1 MSVNHA
7 LLSASSAH
15 RWIEC
20 PPSALL
26 SRKFDDSSSS
36 FAQQGTDAHA
46 LAQYKLERLL
56 GLPTND
62 PTESL
67 CFYDEDMNNHAEDYA
82 SFVLEQVAKVR
93 ETCADPQVLIE
104 QKLDFS
110 RYVPE
115 GFGHVDCLIIA
126 DGTLTV
132 IDYKYG
138 LGIKVSA
145 EKNPQMFCYALGGL
159 ILFDGI
165 YDIDNVRL
173 VIYQPRRENIS
184 EYWIS
189 KSELIQWAEE
199 VLSPTAQLAIK
210 GEGEYKAGE
219 HCQFC
224 KAKATCR
231 KRAEY
236 NMELAKYDFEVPAT
250 LDHEEIASILKR
262 VDELA
267 SWVSDVK
274 EFALKEALNGTKFDG
289 FKLVAGRS
297 NRTFTDEVAAANL
310 VIAAGKDPYEK
321 KLLGITAMTA
331 LLGKKAFEEILGGL
345 TYKPPGKPVLVPI
358 DDKRPEFNSA
368 AEDFDENLGGK
379 DHDKNR

>member
-1 MSVNHA
+1 MSVKHA

-15 RWIEC
+15 RWIAC

-26 SRKFDDSSSS
+26 SKKFEDSSSS
-36 FAQQGTDAHA
+36 FAQEGTDAHT
-46 LAQYKLERLL
+46 LAQYKLEKLL
-56 GLPTND
+56 GLPTKD

-67 CFYDEDMNNHAEDYA
+67 SFYDEEMNDHAENYA
-82 SFVLEQVAKVR
+82 AFVLEQVEKAK
-93 ETCADPQVLIE
+93 ETCVDPQVLIE

-132 IDYKYG
+132 IDFKYG
-138 LGIKVSA
+138 LGIKVSS
-145 EKNPQMFCYALGGL
+145 ERNPQMFCYALGGL
-159 ILFDGI
+159 ALFDGI

-184 EYWIS
+184 EYCIS
-189 KSELIQWAEE
+189 KSELIQWAED
-199 VLSPTAQLAIK
+199 VLSPTAQLASK

-236 NMELAKYDFEVPAT
+236 NLELAKYDFEVPAT
-250 LDHEEIASILKR
+250 LDHDEIAAILTKA
-262 VDELA
+262 DELV

-274 EFALKEALNGTKFDG
+274 EYALKEALNGTKFEG

-297 NRTFTDEVAAANL
+297 NRKYSDEAAAADL

-331 LLGKKAFEEILGGL
+331 LLGKKAFEDILGGL
-345 TYKPPGKPVLVPI
+345 TYKPPGKPVLVTA

-368 AEDFDENLGGK
+368 YEDFDENQGGK
-379 DHDKNR
+379 KS

>member
-1 MSVNHA
+1 MSVKHA

-15 RWIEC
+15 KWISC

-26 SRKFDDSSSS
+26 SKKFEDASSS
-36 FAQQGTDAHA
+36 FAQEGTDAHT
-46 LAQYKLERLL
+46 LAQYKLEKLL
-56 GLPTND
+56 GLDTKD

-67 CFYDEDMNNHAEDYA
+67 SFYDEEMNSHAEYYA
-82 SFVLEQVAKVR
+82 AFVIEQLEKAR
-93 ETCADPQVLIE
+93 ETCADPQILIE

-110 RYVPE
+110 KYVPE
-115 GFGHVDCLIIA
+115 GYGHVDCLIIS

-145 EKNPQMFCYALGGL
+145 ERNPQMFCYALGGL
-159 ILFDGI
+159 ALFDGI
-165 YDIDNVRL
+165 YDIDNIHL
-173 VIYQPRRENIS
+173 IIYQPRRENIS
-184 EYWIS
+184 EYSIS
-189 KSELIQWAEE
+189 KSELIKWAEE
-199 VLSPTAQLAIK
+199 VLAPTAQLAIK

-236 NMELAKYDFEVPAT
+236 NLELAKYDFEVPAT
-250 LDHEEIASILKR
+250 LDNDEIAAILTKA
-262 VDELA
+262 DELV
-267 SWVSDVK
+267 SWANDVK
-274 EFALKEALNGTKFDG
+274 EYALKEALNGTKFEG

-297 NRTFTDEVAAANL
+297 NRKFTDEAAVADV

-331 LLGKKAFEEILGGL
+331 LLGKKTFEDILGGL
-345 TYKPPGKPVLVPI
+345 TFKPPGKPVLVTA
-358 DDKRPEFNSA
+358 DDKRPVYNSA
-368 AEDFDENLGGK
+368 FEDFDEN
-379 DHDKNR
+379 

>member
-1 MSVNHA
+1 MKHA

-15 RWIEC
+15 RWIAC

-26 SRKFDDSSSS
+26 SKKFEDSSSS
-36 FAQQGTDAHA
+36 FAQEGTDAHT
-46 LAQYKLERLL
+46 LAQHKLEKLL
-56 GLPTND
+56 GLPTRD

-67 CFYDEDMNNHAEDYA
+67 SFYDEEMNDHAENYA
-82 SFVLEQVAKVR
+82 AFVLEQVEKAK
-93 ETCADPQVLIE
+93 ETCVDPQVLIE

-138 LGIKVSA
+138 LGIKVSS
-145 EKNPQMFCYALGGL
+145 ERNPQMFCYALGGL
-159 ILFDGI
+159 ALFDGI

-184 EYWIS
+184 EYTIS
-189 KSELIQWAEE
+189 KSELIQWAED
-199 VLSPTAQLAIK
+199 VLSPTAELASK

-231 KRAEY
+231 KRAEH
-236 NMELAKYDFEVPAT
+236 NLELAKYDFEVPAT
-250 LDHEEIASILKR
+250 LDHDEIAAILTKA
-262 VDELA
+262 DELV

-274 EFALKEALNGTKFDG
+274 EYALKEALNGTKFEG

-297 NRTFTDEVAAANL
+297 NRKYTDEAAAAGL
-310 VIAAGKDPYEK
+310 VIAAGKDPFEK

-331 LLGKKAFEEILGGL
+331 LLGKKAFEDILGGL
-345 TYKPPGKPVLVPI
+345 TYKPPGKPVLVTA

-368 AEDFDENLGGK
+368 YEDFDENQGGNK
-379 DHDKNR
+379 S

>member
-1 MSVNHA
+1 MSVKHA

-15 RWIEC
+15 KWISC

-26 SRKFDDSSSS
+26 SKKFEDASSS
-36 FAQQGTDAHA
+36 FAQEGTDAHT
-46 LAQYKLERLL
+46 LAQYKLEKLL
-56 GLPTND
+56 GLDTKD

-67 CFYDEDMNNHAEDYA
+67 SFYDEEMNSHAEYYA
-82 SFVLEQVAKVR
+82 AFVLEQLEKAK
-93 ETCADPQVLIE
+93 EICADPQILIE

-110 RYVPE
+110 KYVPE
-115 GFGHVDCLIIA
+115 GYGHVDCLIIA

-145 EKNPQMFCYALGGL
+145 ERNPQMFCYALGGL
-159 ILFDGI
+159 ALFDGI
-165 YDIDNVRL
+165 YDIDNIHL
-173 VIYQPRRENIS
+173 IIYQPRRENIS
-184 EYWIS
+184 EYSIS
-189 KSELIQWAEE
+189 KGELIKWAEE
-199 VLSPTAQLAIK
+199 VLAPTAQLAIK

-236 NMELAKYDFEVPAT
+236 NLELAKYDFEEPAT
-250 LDHEEIASILKR
+250 LDNDEIAAILAKA
-262 VDELA
+262 DELV
-267 SWVSDVK
+267 SWVNDVK
-274 EFALKEALNGTKFDG
+274 EYALKEALNGTKFEG
-289 FKLVAGRS
+289 FKVVSGRS
-297 NRTFTDEVAAANL
+297 NRKYTDESAVADV

-331 LLGKKAFEEILGGL
+331 LLGKKTFEDILGGL
-345 TYKPPGKPVLVPI
+345 TFKPPGKPVLVTA
-358 DDKRPEFNSA
+358 DDKRPEYNSA
-368 AEDFDENLGGK
+368 FEDFDEN
-379 DHDKNR
+379 

>member
-1 MSVNHA
+1 MSVKHA

-15 RWIEC
+15 KWIAC

-26 SRKFDDSSSS
+26 SKKFEDASSS
-36 FAQQGTDAHA
+36 FAQEGTDAHT
-46 LAQYKLERLL
+46 LAQYKLEKLL
-56 GLPTND
+56 GLDTKD

-67 CFYDEDMNNHAEDYA
+67 SFYDEEMNSHAEYYA
-82 SFVLEQVAKVR
+82 AFVLEQLEKAK
-93 ETCADPQVLIE
+93 ETCADPQILIE

-110 RYVPE
+110 KYVPE
-115 GFGHVDCLIIA
+115 GYGHVDCLIIA

-145 EKNPQMFCYALGGL
+145 ERNPQMFCYALGGL
-159 ILFDGI
+159 ALFDGI
-165 YDIDNVRL
+165 YDIDNIHL
-173 VIYQPRRENIS
+173 IIYQPRRENIS
-184 EYWIS
+184 EYIIS
-189 KSELIQWAEE
+189 KSELIKWAEE
-199 VLSPTAQLAIK
+199 VLAPTAQLAIK
-210 GEGEYKAGE
+210 GEGKYKAGE

-236 NMELAKYDFEVPAT
+236 NLELAKYDFEVPAT
-250 LDHEEIASILKR
+250 LDNDEIAAILTKA
-262 VDELA
+262 DELV
-267 SWVSDVK
+267 SWANDVK
-274 EFALKEALNGTKFDG
+274 EYALKEALNGTKFEG
-289 FKLVAGRS
+289 FKLVTGRS
-297 NRTFTDEVAAANL
+297 NRKYTDEAAVADV

-331 LLGKKAFEEILGGL
+331 LLGKKTFEDILGGL
-345 TYKPPGKPVLVPI
+345 TFKPPGKPVLVTA

-368 AEDFDENLGGK
+368 FEDFD
-379 DHDKNR
+379 KN

>member
-1 MSVNHA
+1 MSVKHA

-15 RWIEC
+15 RWIAC

-26 SRKFDDSSSS
+26 SKKFEDSSSS
-36 FAQQGTDAHA
+36 FAQEGTDAHT
-46 LAQYKLERLL
+46 LAQYKLEKLL
-56 GLPTND
+56 GLPTKD

-67 CFYDEDMNNHAEDYA
+67 SFYDEEMNDHAENYA
-82 SFVLEQVAKVR
+82 AFVLEQVEKAK
-93 ETCADPQVLIE
+93 ETCVDPQVLIE

-110 RYVPE
+110 SYVPE

-138 LGIKVSA
+138 LGIKVSS
-145 EKNPQMFCYALGGL
+145 ERNPQMFCYALGGL
-159 ILFDGI
+159 TLFDGI

-184 EYWIS
+184 EYSIS
-189 KSELIQWAEE
+189 KSELIQWAED
-199 VLSPTAQLAIK
+199 VLSPTAQLASK

-236 NMELAKYDFEVPAT
+236 YLELAKYDFEVPAT
-250 LDHEEIASILKR
+250 LDHDEIAAILTKA
-262 VDELA
+262 DELV

-274 EFALKEALNGTKFDG
+274 EYALKEALNGTKFEG

-297 NRTFTDEVAAANL
+297 NRKFTDEAAAADL
-310 VIAAGKDPYEK
+310 VIAVGKDPYEK

-345 TYKPPGKPVLVPI
+345 TYKPPGKPVLVTA

-368 AEDFDENLGGK
+368 YEDFDENQGGNK
-379 DHDKNR
+379 S

>member
-1 MSVNHA
+1 MSVKHA

-15 RWIEC
+15 RWIAC

-26 SRKFDDSSSS
+26 SKKFEDSSSS
-36 FAQQGTDAHA
+36 FAQEGTDAHT
-46 LAQYKLERLL
+46 LAQYKLEKLL

-67 CFYDEDMNNHAEDYA
+67 SFYDEEMNDHAENYVA
-82 SFVLEQVAKVR
+82 FVLEQVEKAK
-93 ETCADPQVLIE
+93 ETCIDPQVLIE

-138 LGIKVSA
+138 LGIKVSS
-145 EKNPQMFCYALGGL
+145 ERNPQMFCYALGGL
-159 ILFDGI
+159 ALFDGI
-165 YDIDNVRL
+165 YDIDTVRL

-184 EYWIS
+184 EYSIS

-199 VLSPTAQLAIK
+199 VLSPTAELASK
-210 GEGEYKAGE
+210 GDGEYKAGE

-236 NMELAKYDFEVPAT
+236 NLELAKYDFEVPAT
-250 LDHEEIASILKR
+250 LDHEEIAAILTKA
-262 VDELA
+262 DELV

-274 EFALKEALNGTKFDG
+274 EYALKEALNGTKFEG

-297 NRTFTDEVAAANL
+297 NRKYTDEATAADIVL
-310 VIAAGKDPYEK
+310 AAGKDPYEK

-331 LLGKKAFEEILGGL
+331 LLGKKAFEDILGGL
-345 TYKPPGKPVLVPI
+345 TYKPPGKPVLVTA

-368 AEDFDENLGGK
+368 YEDFDENQGGK
-379 DHDKNR
+379 NHDKDS

>member
-1 MSVNHA
+1 MSVKHA

-15 RWIEC
+15 RWIAC

-26 SRKFDDSSSS
+26 SKKFDDSSSS
-36 FAQQGTDAHA
+36 FAQEGTDAHT
-46 LAQYKLERLL
+46 LAQYKLEKLL
-56 GLPTND
+56 GLPTRD

-67 CFYDEDMNNHAEDYA
+67 SFYDEEMNDHAENYA
-82 SFVLEQVAKVR
+82 AFVLEQVERAK

-138 LGIKVSA
+138 LGIKVSS
-145 EKNPQMFCYALGGL
+145 ERNPQMFCYALGGL
-159 ILFDGI
+159 ALFDGI
-165 YDIDNVRL
+165 YDINNVRL

-184 EYWIS
+184 EYTLS
-189 KSELIQWAEE
+189 KSELIQWAED
-199 VLSPTAQLAIK
+199 VLSPTALLASK

-236 NMELAKYDFEVPAT
+236 NLELAKYDFEVPAT
-250 LDHEEIASILKR
+250 LDHDEIAVILTKA
-262 VDELA
+262 DELV

-274 EFALKEALNGTKFDG
+274 EYALKEALNGTKFEG

-297 NRTFTDEVAAANL
+297 NRKYTDEAAAADL

-331 LLGKKAFEEILGGL
+331 LLGKKAFEDILGGL
-345 TYKPPGKPVLVPI
+345 TYKPPGKPVLVTA

-368 AEDFDENLGGK
+368 YEDFDENQGGNK
-379 DHDKNR
+379 S

>member
-1 MSVNHA
+1 MSVKHA

-15 RWIEC
+15 KWIAC

-26 SRKFDDSSSS
+26 SKRFEDASSS
-36 FAQQGTDAHA
+36 FAQEGTDAHT
-46 LAQYKLERLL
+46 LAQYKLEKLL
-56 GLPTND
+56 GLNTKD

-67 CFYDEDMNNHAEDYA
+67 SFYDEEMNSHAEYYA
-82 SFVLEQVAKVR
+82 AFVLEQLEKAK
-93 ETCADPQVLIE
+93 ETCDDPQILIE

-110 RYVPE
+110 KYVPE
-115 GFGHVDCLIIA
+115 GYGHVDCLIIA

-145 EKNPQMFCYALGGL
+145 ERNPQMFCYALGGL
-159 ILFDGI
+159 ALFDGI
-165 YDIDNVRL
+165 YDIDNIQL
-173 VIYQPRRENIS
+173 IIYQPRRENIS
-184 EYWIS
+184 EYSIS
-189 KSELIQWAEE
+189 KSELIKWAEE
-199 VLSPTAQLAIK
+199 VLAPTAQLAIK

-236 NMELAKYDFEVPAT
+236 NLELAKYDFEVPAT
-250 LDHEEIASILKR
+250 LDNDDIAAILTKA
-262 VDELA
+262 DELV
-267 SWVSDVK
+267 SWANDVK
-274 EFALKEALNGTKFDG
+274 EYALKEALKGTKFEG
-289 FKLVAGRS
+289 FKVVAGRS
-297 NRTFTDEVAAANL
+297 NRKYTDEAAVADV

-331 LLGKKAFEEILGGL
+331 LLGKKTFEDILGGL
-345 TYKPPGKPVLVPI
+345 TFKPPGKPVLVTA
-358 DDKRPEFNSA
+358 DDKRPEYNSA
-368 AEDFDENLGGK
+368 FEDFDEN
-379 DHDKNR
+379 

>member
-1 MSVNHA
+1 MSVKHA
-7 LLSASSAH
+7 FLSASSAH
-15 RWIEC
+15 RWISC

-26 SRKFDDSSSS
+26 SKKFEDASSS
-36 FAQQGTDAHA
+36 FAQEGTDAHT
-46 LAQYKLERLL
+46 LAQYKLEKLL
-56 GLPTND
+56 GLATKD

-67 CFYDEDMNNHAEDYA
+67 SFYNEDMNDHAENYA
-82 SFVLEQVAKVR
+82 AFVLEQLEKAK
-93 ETCADPQVLIE
+93 ENCADPQILIE

-110 RYVPE
+110 RYVPK
-115 GFGHVDCLIIA
+115 GYGHVDCLIIS

-145 EKNPQMFCYALGGL
+145 ERNPQMFCYALGGL
-159 ILFDGI
+159 ALFDGI
-165 YDIDNVRL
+165 YDIDNIHL

-184 EYWIS
+184 EYNIS
-189 KSELIQWAEE
+189 KSELIKWAEE
-199 VLSPTAQLAIK
+199 VLAPTAQLAIK

-236 NMELAKYDFEVPAT
+236 NLELAKYDFDEPAT
-250 LDHEEIASILKR
+250 IDNDEIAAILKKA
-262 VDELA
+262 DELV
-267 SWVSDVK
+267 SWINDVK
-274 EFALKEALNGTKFDG
+274 EYALKESLNGSKFEG
-289 FKLVAGRS
+289 FKIVASRS
-297 NRTFTDEVAAANL
+297 NRKYTDETAVAEV

-321 KLLGITAMTA
+321 KLLGITAMTT
-331 LLGKKAFEEILGGL
+331 LLGKKTFEDILGGL
-345 TYKPPGKPVLVPI
+345 TFKPPGKPVLVTA

-368 AEDFDENLGGK
+368 FEDFDEN
-379 DHDKNR
+379 

>member
-1 MSVNHA
+1 MSVKHA
-7 LLSASSAH
+7 LLSASSSH
-15 RWIEC
+15 RWIAC

-26 SRKFDDSSSS
+26 SKKFEDSSSS
-36 FAQQGTDAHA
+36 FAQEGTDAHT
-46 LAQYKLERLL
+46 LAQYKLEKLL
-56 GLPTND
+56 GLPTKD

-67 CFYDEDMNNHAEDYA
+67 SFYDEEMNDHAENYA
-82 SFVLEQVAKVR
+82 TFVLEQVEKAK
-93 ETCADPQVLIE
+93 ETCVDPQLLIE

-110 RYVPE
+110 SYVPD

-126 DGTLTV
+126 DDTLTV
-132 IDYKYG
+132 IDFKYG
-138 LGIKVSA
+138 LGIKVSS
-145 EKNPQMFCYALGGL
+145 ERNPQMFCYALGGL
-159 ILFDGI
+159 ALFDGI

-184 EYWIS
+184 EYSIS
-189 KSELIQWAEE
+189 KSELIQWAED
-199 VLSPTAQLAIK
+199 VLSPTAELASK
-210 GEGEYKAGE
+210 GEGDYKAGE

-236 NMELAKYDFEVPAT
+236 NLELAKYDFEVPAT
-250 LDHEEIASILKR
+250 LDHDEIVAILTKA
-262 VDELA
+262 DELV

-274 EFALKEALNGTKFDG
+274 EYALKEALNGTKFEG

-297 NRTFTDEVAAANL
+297 NRKYTDEAAAADL
-310 VIAAGKDPYEK
+310 VIAAGKDPFEK

-331 LLGKKAFEEILGGL
+331 LLGKKAFEDILGGL
-345 TYKPPGKPVLVPI
+345 TYKPPGKPVLVTA

-368 AEDFDENLGGK
+368 YEDFDENQGGK
-379 DHDKNR
+379 KS

>member
-1 MSVNHA
+1 MSVKHA

-15 RWIEC
+15 RWISC

-26 SRKFDDSSSS
+26 SKKFEDSSSS
-36 FAQQGTDAHA
+36 FAQEGTDAHT
-46 LAQYKLERLL
+46 LAQHKLEKLL
-56 GLPTND
+56 GLPTRD

-67 CFYDEDMNNHAEDYA
+67 SFYDEEMNDHAENYA
-82 SFVLEQVAKVR
+82 AFVLEQVEKAK
-93 ETCADPQVLIE
+93 ETCVDPQVLIE

-138 LGIKVSA
+138 LGIKVTS
-145 EKNPQMFCYALGGL
+145 ERNPQMFCYALGGL
-159 ILFDGI
+159 ALFDGI

-184 EYWIS
+184 EYTVS
-189 KSELIQWAEE
+189 KSELIQWAEDI
-199 VLSPTAQLAIK
+199 LSPTAELASK

-236 NMELAKYDFEVPAT
+236 NLELAKYDFEVPAT
-250 LDHEEIASILKR
+250 LDHDEIAAILVKA
-262 VDELA
+262 DELV
-267 SWVSDVK
+267 SWANDVK
-274 EFALKEALNGTKFDG
+274 EYALKEALNGAKFEG

-297 NRTFTDEVAAANL
+297 NRKYTDEAAAADL
-310 VIAAGKDPYEK
+310 VIAAGKDPFEK

-331 LLGKKAFEEILGGL
+331 LLGKKAFEDILGGL
-345 TYKPPGKPVLVPI
+345 TYKPPGKPVLVTA

-368 AEDFDENLGGK
+368 YEDFDENQGG
-379 DHDKNR
+379 N

>member
-1 MSVNHA
+1 MKHA

-15 RWIEC
+15 RWIAC

-26 SRKFDDSSSS
+26 SKKFEDSSSS
-36 FAQQGTDAHA
+36 FAQEGTDAHT
-46 LAQYKLERLL
+46 LAQHKLEKLL
-56 GLPTND
+56 GLPTRD

-67 CFYDEDMNNHAEDYA
+67 SFYDEEMNDHAENYA
-82 SFVLEQVAKVR
+82 AFVLEQVEKAK
-93 ETCADPQVLIE
+93 ETCVDPQVLIE

-138 LGIKVSA
+138 LGIKVSS
-145 EKNPQMFCYALGGL
+145 ERNPQMFCYALGGL
-159 ILFDGI
+159 ALFDGI

-184 EYWIS
+184 EYTIS
-189 KSELIQWAEE
+189 KSELIQWAED
-199 VLSPTAQLAIK
+199 VLSPTAELASK

-250 LDHEEIASILKR
+250 LDHDEIAAILTK
-262 VDELA
+262 VDELV
-267 SWVSDVK
+267 SWANDVK
-274 EFALKEALNGTKFDG
+274 EYALKEALNGTKFEG

-297 NRTFTDEVAAANL
+297 NRKYTDEAAAADL

-331 LLGKKAFEEILGGL
+331 LLGKKAFEDILGGL
-345 TYKPPGKPVLVPI
+345 TYKPPGKPVLVTA

-368 AEDFDENLGGK
+368 YEDFDENQGGK
-379 DHDKNR
+379 KS

>member
-1 MSVNHA
+1 MSVKHA

-15 RWIEC
+15 KWISC

-26 SRKFDDSSSS
+26 SKKFEDASSS
-36 FAQQGTDAHA
+36 FAQEGTDAHT
-46 LAQYKLERLL
+46 LAQYKLEKLL
-56 GLPTND
+56 GLDTKD

-67 CFYDEDMNNHAEDYA
+67 SFYDEEMNSHAEYYA
-82 SFVLEQVAKVR
+82 AFVIEQLEKAR
-93 ETCADPQVLIE
+93 ETCADPQILIE

-110 RYVPE
+110 KYVPE
-115 GFGHVDCLIIA
+115 GYGHVDCLIIS

-145 EKNPQMFCYALGGL
+145 ERNPQMFCYALGGL
-159 ILFDGI
+159 ALFDGI
-165 YDIDNVRL
+165 YDIDNIHL
-173 VIYQPRRENIS
+173 IIYQPRRENIS
-184 EYWIS
+184 EYSIS
-189 KSELIQWAEE
+189 KSELIKWAEE
-199 VLSPTAQLAIK
+199 VLAPTAQLAIK

-236 NMELAKYDFEVPAT
+236 NLELAKYDFEVPAT
-250 LDHEEIASILKR
+250 LDNDEIAAILTKA
-262 VDELA
+262 DELV
-267 SWVSDVK
+267 SWANDVK
-274 EFALKEALNGTKFDG
+274 EYALKEALNGTKFEG

-297 NRTFTDEVAAANL
+297 NRKFTDEAAVADV

-331 LLGKKAFEEILGGL
+331 LLGKKTFEDILGGL
-345 TYKPPGKPVLVPI
+345 TFKPPGKPVLVTT
-358 DDKRPEFNSA
+358 DDKRPEYNSA
-368 AEDFDENLGGK
+368 FEDFDEN
-379 DHDKNR
+379 

>member
-1 MSVNHA
+1 MSVKHA

-15 RWIEC
+15 RWISC

-26 SRKFDDSSSS
+26 SKKFEDSSSS
-36 FAQQGTDAHA
+36 FAQEGTDAHT
-46 LAQYKLERLL
+46 LAQHKLEKLL
-56 GLPTND
+56 GLPTRD

-67 CFYDEDMNNHAEDYA
+67 SFYDEEMKDHAENYA
-82 SFVLEQVAKVR
+82 AFVLEQVEKAK
-93 ETCADPQVLIE
+93 ETCVDPQVLIE

-138 LGIKVSA
+138 LGIKVSS
-145 EKNPQMFCYALGGL
+145 ERNPQMFCYALGGL
-159 ILFDGI
+159 ALFDGI

-184 EYWIS
+184 EYTIS
-189 KSELIQWAEE
+189 KSELIQWAED
-199 VLSPTAQLAIK
+199 VLSPTAELASK

-236 NMELAKYDFEVPAT
+236 NLELAKYDFEVPAT
-250 LDHEEIASILKR
+250 LDHDEIAAILVKA
-262 VDELA
+262 DELV
-267 SWVSDVK
+267 SWANDIK
-274 EFALKEALNGTKFDG
+274 EYALKEALNGTKFEG
-289 FKLVAGRS
+289 FKLVSGRS
-297 NRTFTDEVAAANL
+297 NRKYTDEAAAADL
-310 VIAAGKDPYEK
+310 VIAAGKDPFEK

-331 LLGKKAFEEILGGL
+331 LLGKKAFEDILGGL
-345 TYKPPGKPVLVPI
+345 TYKPPGKPVLVTA

-368 AEDFDENLGGK
+368 YEDFDENQGGNK
-379 DHDKNR
+379 S

>member
-1 MSVNHA
+1 MSVKHA
-7 LLSASSAH
+7 LLSASSSH
-15 RWIEC
+15 RWIAC

-26 SRKFDDSSSS
+26 SKKFEDSSSS
-36 FAQQGTDAHA
+36 FAQEGTDAHT
-46 LAQYKLERLL
+46 LAQYKLEKSL
-56 GLPTND
+56 GLPTKD

-67 CFYDEDMNNHAEDYA
+67 SFYDEEMNDHAENYA
-82 SFVLEQVAKVR
+82 AFVLEQLEKAK
-93 ETCADPQVLIE
+93 ETCVDPQVLIE

-110 RYVPE
+110 SYVPE

-138 LGIKVSA
+138 LGIKVSS
-145 EKNPQMFCYALGGL
+145 ERNPQMFCYALGGL
-159 ILFDGI
+159 ALFDGI

-184 EYWIS
+184 EYTIS
-189 KSELIQWAEE
+189 KSELIQWAED
-199 VLSPTAQLAIK
+199 VLSPTAELASK

-236 NMELAKYDFEVPAT
+236 NLELAKYDFEVPAT
-250 LDHEEIASILKR
+250 LDHDEIAAILVKA
-262 VDELA
+262 DELV
-267 SWVSDVK
+267 SWANDVK
-274 EFALKEALNGTKFDG
+274 EYALKEALNGTKFEG

-297 NRTFTDEVAAANL
+297 NRKYTDETAAADL
-310 VIAAGKDPYEK
+310 VIAAGKDPFEK

-331 LLGKKAFEEILGGL
+331 LLGKKAFEDILGGL
-345 TYKPPGKPVLVPI
+345 TYKPPGKPVLVTA

-368 AEDFDENLGGK
+368 YEDFDENQGGNK
-379 DHDKNR
+379 S

>member
-1 MSVNHA
+1 MSLQHA

-15 RWIEC
+15 RWISC

-26 SRKFDDSSSS
+26 SKNFEDVSSS
-36 FAQQGTDAHA
+36 FAQEGTEAHT
-46 LAQYKLERLL
+46 LAQYKLENSL
-56 GLPTND
+56 GINTKD
-62 PTESL
+62 PTEALS
-67 CFYDEDMNNHAEDYA
+67 FYNEEMNSHAENYA
-82 SFVLEQVAKVR
+82 IFVLEQVEKTK

-110 RYVPE
+110 KYVPE
-115 GFGHVDCLIIA
+115 GYGYVDCLIIA

-145 EKNPQMFCYALGGL
+145 ERNPQMFCYALGAL
-159 ILFDGI
+159 ALFDGI
-165 YDIDNVRL
+165 YDIDNVHL

-184 EYWIS
+184 EYDIS
-189 KSELIQWAEE
+189 KSELIKWAEE
-199 VLSPTAQLAIK
+199 VLAPTAELAIK
-210 GEGEYKAGE
+210 GKGKYNSGA

-231 KRAEY
+231 KRAEC
-236 NMELAKYDFEVPAT
+236 NLELAKYDFEVPAT
-250 LDHEEIASILKR
+250 LDNNEIAAILR
-262 VDELA
+262 RSDELV
-267 SWVSDVK
+267 SWANDVK
-274 EFALKEALNGTKFDG
+274 EYALKEALHGTKFEG

-297 NRTFTDEVAAANL
+297 NRKYTNEAAVADIVVAT
-310 VIAAGKDPYEK
+310 GKDPYEK

-331 LLGKKAFEEILGGL
+331 LLGKKVFEEILGGL
-345 TYKPPGKPVLVPI
+345 TLKSPGKPTLVTI

-368 AEDFDENLGGK
+368 YEDFNEN
-379 DHDKNR
+379 

>member
-1 MSVNHA
+1 MSVKHA
-7 LLSASSAH
+7 LLSASSSH
-15 RWIEC
+15 RWIAC

-26 SRKFDDSSSS
+26 SRKFEDSSSS
-36 FAQQGTDAHA
+36 FAQEGTDAHT
-46 LAQYKLERLL
+46 LAQYKLEKLL
-56 GLPTND
+56 GLNTED

-67 CFYDEDMNNHAEDYA
+67 SFYDEEMNDHAENYA
-82 SFVLEQVAKVR
+82 AFVLEQVEKAK

-115 GFGHVDCLIIA
+115 GYGYVDCLIIA

-145 EKNPQMFCYALGGL
+145 ERNPQMFCYALGGL
-159 ILFDGI
+159 ALFDGI
-165 YDIDNVRL
+165 YDIDNVHL

-184 EYWIS
+184 EYSIS
-189 KSELIQWAEE
+189 KIELIKWAEE
-199 VLSPTAQLAIK
+199 VLAPTATLAIK
-210 GEGEYKAGE
+210 GEGEFKAGE

-231 KRAEY
+231 KRADY
-236 NMELAKYDFEVPAT
+236 SLELAKYDFEVPAT
-250 LDHEEIASILKR
+250 LDNDEIAAILIKA
-262 VDELA
+262 DELV
-267 SWVSDVK
+267 SWANDVK
-274 EFALKEALNGTKFDG
+274 EYALKEALSGTKFEG
-289 FKLVAGRS
+289 FKLVSGRS
-297 NRTFTDEVAAANL
+297 NRKYTDETAVADV

-321 KLLGITAMTA
+321 KFLGITAMTA
-331 LLGKKAFEEILGGL
+331 LLGKKTFEDILGGL
-345 TYKPPGKPVLVPI
+345 TFKPPGKPVLVTA

-368 AEDFDENLGGK
+368 YEDFNENQGGK
-379 DHDKNR
+379 KS

>member
-1 MSVNHA
+1 MIVKHA

-15 RWIEC
+15 KWIAC

-26 SRKFDDSSSS
+26 SKKFEDSSSS
-36 FAQQGTDAHA
+36 FAQEGTDAHT
-46 LAQYKLERLL
+46 LAQYKLEKLL
-56 GLPTND
+56 GLPTKD

-67 CFYDEDMNNHAEDYA
+67 SFYDEEMNDHAENYA
-82 SFVLEQVAKVR
+82 AFVLEQVEKAK
-93 ETCADPQVLIE
+93 ETCVDPQVLIE

-110 RYVPE
+110 SYVPE

-138 LGIKVSA
+138 LGIKVSS
-145 EKNPQMFCYALGGL
+145 ERNPQMFCYALGGL
-159 ILFDGI
+159 TLFDGI

-173 VIYQPRRENIS
+173 IIYQPRRENIS
-184 EYWIS
+184 EYSIS
-189 KSELIQWAEE
+189 KSELIQWAED
-199 VLSPTAQLAIK
+199 VLSPTAELASK

-236 NMELAKYDFEVPAT
+236 NLELAKYDFEVPAT
-250 LDHEEIASILKR
+250 LDHDEIAAILVKA
-262 VDELA
+262 DELI
-267 SWVSDVK
+267 SWANDVK
-274 EFALKEALNGTKFDG
+274 EYALKEALNGTKFEG

-297 NRTFTDEVAAANL
+297 NRKYTDEAAAADL
-310 VIAAGKDPYEK
+310 VIAAGKDPFEK

-331 LLGKKAFEEILGGL
+331 LLGKKAFEDILGGL
-345 TYKPPGKPVLVPI
+345 TYKPPGKPVLVTA

-368 AEDFDENLGGK
+368 YEDFNENQGGNK
-379 DHDKNR
+379 S

>member
-1 MSVNHA
+1 MSVKHA
-7 LLSASSAH
+7 MLSASSSH
-15 RWIEC
+15 RWIAC

-26 SRKFDDSSSS
+26 SKKFEDSSSS
-36 FAQQGTDAHA
+36 FAQEGTDAHT
-46 LAQYKLERLL
+46 LAQYKLEKSL
-56 GLPTND
+56 GLPTKD

-67 CFYDEDMNNHAEDYA
+67 SFYDEEMNDHAENYA
-82 SFVLEQVAKVR
+82 AFVLEQVERAK
-93 ETCADPQVLIE
+93 ETCVDPQVLIE

-110 RYVPE
+110 KYVPD

-138 LGIKVSA
+138 LGIKVSS
-145 EKNPQMFCYALGGL
+145 ERNPQMFCYALGGL
-159 ILFDGI
+159 SLFDGI

-184 EYWIS
+184 EYTVS
-189 KSELIQWAEE
+189 KSELIQWAED
-199 VLSPTAQLAIK
+199 VLSPTAELASK

-236 NMELAKYDFEVPAT
+236 NLELAKYDFEVPAT
-250 LDHEEIASILKR
+250 LDHDEIAAILVKA
-262 VDELA
+262 DELV
-267 SWVSDVK
+267 SWANDVK
-274 EFALKEALNGTKFDG
+274 EYALKEALNGTRFEG

-297 NRTFTDEVAAANL
+297 NRKYTDEAAAADL
-310 VIAAGKDPYEK
+310 VIAAGKDPFEK

-331 LLGKKAFEEILGGL
+331 LLGKKAFEDILGGL
-345 TYKPPGKPVLVPI
+345 TYKPPGKPVLVTA

-368 AEDFDENLGGK
+368 YEDFDENQGGNK
-379 DHDKNR
+379 S

>member
-1 MSVNHA
+1 MSVKHA
-7 LLSASSAH
+7 LLSASSSH
-15 RWIEC
+15 RWIAC

-26 SRKFDDSSSS
+26 SKKFEDSSSS
-36 FAQQGTDAHA
+36 FAQEGTDAHT
-46 LAQYKLERLL
+46 LAQYKLEKLL
-56 GLPTND
+56 GINTKD
-62 PTESL
+62 PTKSL
-67 CFYDEDMNNHAEDYA
+67 SFYDEEMLGHAENYA
-82 SFVLEQVAKVR
+82 IFVLEQVEKAK
-93 ETCADPQVLIE
+93 ETCLDPQVLIE

-138 LGIKVSA
+138 LGIKVSS
-145 EKNPQMFCYALGGL
+145 ERNPQMFCYALGGL
-159 ILFDGI
+159 ALFDRI

-184 EYWIS
+184 EFSIS
-189 KSELIQWAEE
+189 KSELIQWAED
-199 VLSPTAQLAIK
+199 VLSPTAELASK

-231 KRAEY
+231 KRVEH
-236 NMELAKYDFEVPAT
+236 NLELAKYDFEVPAT
-250 LDHEEIASILKR
+250 LDHDEIAAILTKA
-262 VDELA
+262 DELA

-274 EFALKEALNGTKFDG
+274 EYALKEALNGTKFEG

-297 NRTFTDEVAAANL
+297 NRKYTDEAAAADL
-310 VIAAGKDPYEK
+310 VIAAGKDPFEK

-331 LLGKKAFEEILGGL
+331 LLGKKAFEDILGGL
-345 TYKPPGKPVLVPI
+345 TYKPPGKPVLVTA

-368 AEDFDENLGGK
+368 YEDFDENQGG
-379 DHDKNR
+379 N

>member
-1 MSVNHA
+1 MSVKHA

-15 RWIEC
+15 KWISC

-26 SRKFDDSSSS
+26 SKKFEDAASS
-36 FAQQGTDAHA
+36 FAQEGTDAHT
-46 LAQYKLERLL
+46 LAQYKLEKLL
-56 GLPTND
+56 GLDTKD

-67 CFYDEDMNNHAEDYA
+67 SFYDEEMNSHAEYYA
-82 SFVLEQVAKVR
+82 AFVIEQLEKAR
-93 ETCADPQVLIE
+93 ETCADPQILIE

-110 RYVPE
+110 KYVPE
-115 GFGHVDCLIIA
+115 GYGHVDCLIIS

-145 EKNPQMFCYALGGL
+145 ERNPQMFCYALGGL
-159 ILFDGI
+159 ALFDGI
-165 YDIDNVRL
+165 YDIDNIHL
-173 VIYQPRRENIS
+173 IIYQPRRENIS
-184 EYWIS
+184 EYSIS
-189 KSELIQWAEE
+189 KSELIKWAEE
-199 VLSPTAQLAIK
+199 VLAPTAQLAIK

-236 NMELAKYDFEVPAT
+236 NLELAKYDFEVPAT
-250 LDHEEIASILKR
+250 LDNDEIAAILTKA
-262 VDELA
+262 DELV
-267 SWVSDVK
+267 SWANDIK
-274 EFALKEALNGTKFDG
+274 EYALMEALNGTKFNG
-289 FKLVAGRS
+289 FKVVAGRS
-297 NRTFTDEVAAANL
+297 NRKYTDEAAVADV

-331 LLGKKAFEEILGGL
+331 LLGKKTFEDILGGL
-345 TYKPPGKPVLVPI
+345 TFKPPGKPVLVTA
-358 DDKRPEFNSA
+358 DDKRPEYNSA
-368 AEDFDENLGGK
+368 FEDFDEN
-379 DHDKNR
+379 

>member
-1 MSVNHA
+1 MSVKHA

-15 RWIEC
+15 KWIAC

-26 SRKFDDSSSS
+26 SKKFEDTSSS
-36 FAQQGTDAHA
+36 FAQEGTDAHT
-46 LAQYKLERLL
+46 LAQYKLEKLL
-56 GLPTND
+56 GLNTKD

-67 CFYDEDMNNHAEDYA
+67 SFYDEEMNSHAEYYA
-82 SFVLEQVAKVR
+82 AFVIEQLEKAR
-93 ETCADPQVLIE
+93 ETCADPQILIE

-110 RYVPE
+110 KYVPE
-115 GFGHVDCLIIA
+115 GYGHVDCLIIS

-145 EKNPQMFCYALGGL
+145 ERNPQMFCYALGGL
-159 ILFDGI
+159 ALFDGI
-165 YDIDNVRL
+165 YDIDNIHL
-173 VIYQPRRENIS
+173 IIYQPRRENIS
-184 EYWIS
+184 EYSIS
-189 KSELIQWAEE
+189 KSELIKWAEE

-236 NMELAKYDFEVPAT
+236 NLELAKYDFEVPAT
-250 LDHEEIASILKR
+250 LDNDEIAAILTKA
-262 VDELA
+262 DELV
-267 SWVSDVK
+267 SWANDVK
-274 EFALKEALNGTKFDG
+274 EYALKEALNGTKFEG

-297 NRTFTDEVAAANL
+297 NRKYTDEAAVADV

-331 LLGKKAFEEILGGL
+331 LLGKKVFEDILGGL
-345 TYKPPGKPVLVPI
+345 TFKPPGKPVLVTA
-358 DDKRPEFNSA
+358 DDKRPEYNSA
-368 AEDFDENLGGK
+368 FEDFDEN
-379 DHDKNR
+379 